1 VPAGANGHSPSNRR
15 VSVTANVLF
24 LICLMYA
31 ITYIDR
37 VNVSTAASVFR
48 SDLNLTNTQVGLVF
62 SAFAYP
68 YLIFQIIGGWVSD
81 RFGARMTLTVS
92 GVIWAGA
99 TIFTGLSGGL
109 ATMLAARVLLG
120 FGEGATFP
128 TATRAMSD
136 WTPAG
141 KRGFA
146 QGITHSCARLGN
158 ALTPP
163 LVAWLI
169 VLSSWRGSFVI
180 AGLMSLGWVVAWAVY
195 FRDNPGDHPDM
206 TPQEL
211 KRLPPPRT
219 GANNEPVPW
228 RALTRRMLPV
238 TLVYFCYGWMLW
250 LFLAWIPSFFSHSY
264 QLNLTDSALFS
275 SGVFFGGVVGDAL
288 GGIVSDRIFA
298 RTGSRNKAR
307 RNLVVIGFLAALACT
322 APILFVHDVT
332 WAAIFLSLAFFFSE
346 FTIGPMWAIP
356 MDIAPRFSGSASGL
370 MNTGS
375 ALAAI
380 VSPLV
385 AGYVIDKTGN
395 WELPFIGSIALLFV
409 GSILA
414 FWMKPDE
421 GLDGTALGGGDAARV
436 TEATA

>member
-1 VPAGANGHSPSNRR
+1 
-15 VSVTANVLF
+15 
-24 LICLMYA
+24 
-31 ITYIDR
+31 
-37 VNVSTAASVFR
+37 
-48 SDLNLTNTQVGLVF
+48 
-62 SAFAYP
+62 
-68 YLIFQIIGGWVSD
+68 
-81 RFGARMTLTVS
+81 
-92 GVIWAGA
+92 
-99 TIFTGLSGGL
+99 
-109 ATMLAARVLLG
+109 
-120 FGEGATFP
+120 
-128 TATRAMSD
+128 
-136 WTPAG
+136 
-141 KRGFA
+141 
-146 QGITHSCARLGN
+146 
-158 ALTPP
+158 
-163 LVAWLI
+163 
-169 VLSSWRGSFVI
+169 
-180 AGLMSLGWVVAWAVY
+180 
-195 FRDNPGDHPDM
+195 
-206 TPQEL
+206 
-211 KRLPPPRT
+211 
-219 GANNEPVPW
+219 
-228 RALTRRMLPV
+228 
-238 TLVYFCYGWMLW
+238 
-250 LFLAWIPSFFSHSY
+250 
-264 QLNLTDSALFS
+264 
-275 SGVFFGGVVGDAL
+275 VVGDAL

>member
-1 VPAGANGHSPSNRR
+1 
-15 VSVTANVLF
+15 
-24 LICLMYA
+24 MYA

-68 YLIFQIIGGWVSD
+68 YLIFQIVGGWVSD